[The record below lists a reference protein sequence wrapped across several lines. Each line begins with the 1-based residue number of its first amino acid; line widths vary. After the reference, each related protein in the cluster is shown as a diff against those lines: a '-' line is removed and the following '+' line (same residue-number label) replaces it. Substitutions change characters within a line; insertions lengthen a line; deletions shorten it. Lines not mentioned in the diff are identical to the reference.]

1 MFGMIRILGVFVLIL
16 AGSWWGCGA
25 SAQQSPDPPI
35 RPELVPDP
43 LPGVLPTLKER
54 YGNRLPGA
62 PPKPP
67 SPLRMIPA
75 GIQALQK
82 RRLAQESEPKLEVSE
97 ILTILEHRLWLA
109 VQEGVLSESAA
120 ETWRK
125 EIGEAVEDPEFRDLL
140 DPRTGRLA
148 KEAPGEGELR
158 TILDRTANLVA
169 RQDQARRERLAV
181 TAGKLALA
189 WFNELLLIHED
200 DRQAWLENLI
210 AWKSVEGFATALEN
224 GRLAFLNRLHH
235 FKLPSVDSSLIRTE
249 SQGKLWNFL
258 LTGKYGDEKPDPD
271 NPFALMSNPEL
282 TQARRQLFRDGREG
296 IIDREETHR
305 QNRLIQE
312 VIEKNR
318 SRSPEERAQRLRLLV
333 MRIFERQIENLG
345 SLSEPDRRRYQTVVK
360 ERVDEWV
367 RPFEGWSQKHWY
379 AWRSRSL
386 RPEIDVI
393 GNVNLAILFDHPL
406 HQEALFEILPLED
419 WKSWR
424 QNRRRHRS
432 ARTEAIKDYALAR
445 VSRLM
450 YWSPA
455 QLEQARAVALAC
467 DPEQAVQFEQ
477 LMIESRGIRER
488 VHEDDARSRGYQDLI
503 KVLGRRIV
511 RYLDSGFMTR
521 WQRQQSEEM
530 LREEEP

>member
-282 TQARRQLFRDGREG
+282 TQARMQLFRDGREG
-296 IIDREETHR
+296 IIDREEMHR

-312 VIEKNR
+312 VERKNR
-318 SRSPEERAQRLRLLV
+318 SRNTAERVQRLRLLV
-333 MRIFERQIENLG
+333 RRIFERQIENLG

-360 ERVDEWV
+360 ERVDEWM
-367 RPFEGWSQKHWY
+367 RPFEDRRQDHWY
-379 AWRSRSL
+379 SWRSRSL